1 MRRFPFQWLV
11 KSNVIVNKKS
21 HGKTKNDKQATKKK
35 QKKKHNKQ
43 WECVFF
49 ALVLDSMKRE
59 HKPPFDRNRFSH
71 ALGIYVG
78 YATSKWNPQLI
89 ELFFLVGIQSVSY

>member
-21 HGKTKNDKQATKKK
+21 QGKTKNDKQATKK
-35 QKKKHNKQ
+35 NKRKSITSNGN
-43 WECVFF
+43 VFFF
-49 ALVLDSMKRE
+49 ALVLDSVKRE
-59 HKPPFDRNRFSH
+59 HKPPFNRNRFSH

-78 YATSKWNPQLI
+78 YATSKWNPQSI
-89 ELFFLVGIQSVSY
+89 ELFFSR

>member
-21 HGKTKNDKQATKKK
+21 HGKTKNDKQATKK
-35 QKKKHNKQ
+35 NKRKSITSNGN
-43 WECVFF
+43 VFFF
-49 ALVLDSMKRE
+49 ALVLDSVKRE
-59 HKPPFDRNRFSH
+59 HKPPFNRNRFSH

-78 YATSKWNPQLI
+78 YATSKWNPQSI
-89 ELFFLVGIQSVSY
+89 ELFFSR